1 MVTEPLIHIPLYCWP
16 NTPDRPMRSMVQ
28 QLLTSLHTYFHYENT
43 YDLLVTTNDRRP
55 LEILS
60 EYKKKNGYGF
70 KLRFVTTDDLL
81 SVFKTDHS
89 RINNTDCIR
98 MIFSKFYPI
107 LNREAEAI
115 VHVDFD
121 TIFAAKIDLT
131 PLLVSEIS
139 LIDANKFWPA
149 KEVRQITDEQADFFH
164 LPKPVRTPW
173 NWINSGVFSVQ
184 GRGFDIVSNEVLY
197 VLENLERAI
206 DADVIHFTDE
216 IIMNALAIRE
226 PDAVTL
232 ISEPHCNFQAYFL
245 KHDPDWTRTAQIIH
259 FQSVKPD
266 HFSYV
271 DGEVRHHCEGY
282 LAERIN
288 DDLFLAVLIWFRYF
302 HQACDGLPYL
312 FPLLEAIPPD
322 VVERELAIR
331 FDRARVPAH
340 GYA

>member
-1 MVTEPLIHIPLYCWP
+1 MVTEPLIHLPLYCWP
-16 NTPDRPMRSMVQ
+16 NTPDRLMRSMVQ
-28 QLLTSLHTYFHYENT
+28 QLLTSLHTYFAYENE

-60 EYKKKNGYGF
+60 AYKKKNGYGF
-70 KLRFVTTDDLL
+70 KLRFVTPGDLL
-81 SVFKTDHS
+81 SAFKTDHS
-89 RINNTDCIR
+89 RLNNIPCIR

-121 TIFAAKIDLT
+121 TMFAAKVDLT
-131 PLLVSEIS
+131 PLLVSDIC
-139 LIDANKFWPA
+139 LVDANKFWPV
-149 KEVRQITDEQADFFH
+149 EVARQITDDQADFFR

-173 NWINSGVFSVQ
+173 NWINSGVFLVQ
-184 GRGFDIVSNEVLY
+184 GRGFDIVSDEVLY
-197 VLENLERAI
+197 YLENLERAI
-206 DADVIHFTDE
+206 DADVLDFADE
-216 IIMNALAIRE
+216 IMMNALAIRE

-232 ISEPHCNFQAYFL
+232 ISDQRYNFHAYFL
-245 KHDPDWTRTAQIIH
+245 KHDPDWTTTAQIIH

-266 HFSYV
+266 NFSYV
-271 DGEVRHHCEGY
+271 DGEVRHHCEEY
-282 LAERIN
+282 LEERIN
-288 DDLFLAVLIWFRYF
+288 EDLYLAVLIWFRYF

-312 FPLLEAIPPD
+312 FPLLEAIPSD

-331 FDRARVPAH
+331 CDRARVRSH